1 MDLRNEKVGFKIR
14 EHTLQKVPY
23 ILVIG
28 DKEVLS
34 ESVSVRKLGGEDLGV
49 MRIGDFC
56 DHLGHDIALFG
67 RQTAPVES

>member
-1 MDLRNEKVGFKIR
+1 M
-14 EHTLQKVPY
+14 
-23 ILVIG
+23 LVIG

-67 RQTAPVES
+67 RRSSSAESQ